1 MSNREINRIQRKINN
16 MGLSIKANIFINMR
30 IISSIIIFIFTLF
43 TSNYGY
49 IIAPLLTII
58 YYISIEYVILDIGIK
73 HYIKDIESEAL
84 DFFPVFIIHLKG
96 TRNVKK
102 AIYFT
107 TSIINNELSDCFKK
121 TLRDIEIGKSVEES
135 LEKLK
140 ENIPSENIKTIITSI
155 IEANR
160 TGTNVEK
167 TINHQLE
174 YIEEKKR
181 KSLLNKLRV
190 VPLKIAIVSIIFLFL
205 IIMILIFVKKY
216 IV

>member
-16 MGLSIKANIFINMR
+16 MGLSIKASIFINMR
-30 IISSIIIFIFTLF
+30 IISSIILFVFTLL
-43 TSNYGY
+43 TSSYGY
-49 IIAPLLTII
+49 IIAPLITLI
-58 YYISIEYVILDIGIK
+58 YYISIEYIILDIGIK
-73 HYIKDIESEAL
+73 HYIKDIEAEAL
-84 DFFPVFIIHLKG
+84 DFFPVFLIHLKG

-107 TSIINNELSDCFKK
+107 TSIINNELSNCFKK
-121 TLRDIEIGKSVEES
+121 ALRDIEIGKSVEES

-181 KSLLNKLRV
+181 KNLLNKLRV